1 MKYKVEDRPGL
12 VRDHRSKAIISED
25 REALQRYLT
34 ERNYRQRLTSTN
46 QGLED
51 QINNLKTEMQELKSL
66 VQKLISRDT

>member
-12 VRDHRSKAIISED
+12 VRDRRSKAIISED

-34 ERNYRQRLTSTN
+34 ERNYRQKMSTTN

-66 VQKLISRDT
+66 VQTLISRDH